1 MKLSVSL
8 MFSIGWQFPR
18 FSGTKKNGDAL
29 SAGKSSDLGLPL
41 GYLVCCSV
49 LTEVRVL
56 AAAADKAATR
66 RRGRNLDERGSLS
79 PLISEGTFIYLFER
93 IPYIYIY
100 ESYTYEGICTKVR
113 MYERRYFIFETHYLL
128 RNVRIM
134 KLIIFLPSHI
144 HTFVPSFEGILLFI
158 RHNKSQI
165 FELIN

>member
-1 MKLSVSL
+1 M
-8 MFSIGWQFPR
+8 
-18 FSGTKKNGDAL
+18 
-29 SAGKSSDLGLPL
+29 SAGKSSDLGLLL
-41 GYLVCCSV
+41 GYLVCCSD

-66 RRGRNLDERGSLS
+66 RRGRNLDERGSIS

-93 IPYIYIY
+93 IPY
-100 ESYTYEGICTKVR
+100 YTYEGMYVY

-134 KLIIFLPSHI
+134 KLIIIFLPSHI

-165 FELIN
+165 FELIKLVYA

>member
-8 MFSIGWQFPR
+8 TFSIGWQFPR

-29 SAGKSSDLGLPL
+29 SAGKSSDLGLLL
-41 GYLVCCSV
+41 GYLVCCSD

-66 RRGRNLDERGSLS
+66 RRGRNLDERGSIS
-79 PLISEGTFIYLFER
+79 PLISRGYLYLFIYLSVSHTIR
-93 IPYIYIY
+93 
-100 ESYTYEGICTKVR
+100 TKVCTYVR
-113 MYERRYFIFETHYLL
+113 TKVFIFETHYLL

-165 FELIN
+165 FELIKLVYA